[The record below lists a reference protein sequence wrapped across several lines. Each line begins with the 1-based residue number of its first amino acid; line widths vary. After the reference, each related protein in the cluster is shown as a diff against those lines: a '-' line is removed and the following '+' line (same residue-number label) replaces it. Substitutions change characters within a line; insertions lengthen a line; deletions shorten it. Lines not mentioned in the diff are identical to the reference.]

1 MCFASE
7 VGKSH
12 RKGFGF
18 RPLANQFLATHP
30 SRLLGHAP
38 RRCASPSVS
47 HLLHLKQIPKE
58 KLKRRKGQGA
68 LNAKQMGPSSHPNN
82 TLSMLG
88 FIWVCAGL
96 PEADSCDT
104 LPAPQL
110 PPPAASP
117 VKCLSVATWI
127 MTWERYG
134 KIRSDRAL
142 CAAQSAED
150 VPVTIENMKEHL
162 RKITRSGRLCH
173 DIEDLLRRNHK
184 SKACQKRY

>member
-1 MCFASE
+1 
-7 VGKSH
+7 
-12 RKGFGF
+12 
-18 RPLANQFLATHP
+18 
-30 SRLLGHAP
+30 
-38 RRCASPSVS
+38 
-47 HLLHLKQIPKE
+47 
-58 KLKRRKGQGA
+58 
-68 LNAKQMGPSSHPNN
+68 MGPSSHPNN

-88 FIWVCAGL
+88 FIWVCVGL

-117 VKCLSVATWI
+117 AKCLSVATWI

-150 VPVTIENMKEHL
+150 VPVTIENRKEHL
-162 RKITRSGRLCH
+162 RKITRLTRSGRLCH

-184 SKACQKRY
+184 SKACQKRYWPSLRIQPWNLPWSQPSIILAVHPRTPGFVLGETWPCETLCSWLGSTSKCPA